1 MPWGVN
7 TFLLFL
13 KAYSSPKT
21 LLSRSSIQQPIP
33 IVPLMGFVAEI
44 GNEPLHVRNAHAE
57 SRAGLGNHVLFDH
70 DAAEIIGA
78 TSEGNLADL
87 LALCDP
93 GALDVGN
100 IVEVNARQCL
110 RP

>member
-1 MPWGVN
+1 MGGVN
-7 TFLLFL
+7 SFLSILEGIGQ
-13 KAYSSPKT
+13 SQTP
-21 LLSRSSIQQPIP
+21 LSRSSIQQPIP

-57 SRAGLGNHVLFDH
+57 SRAGLGNHILFDH

-78 TSEGNLADL
+78 TPEGNLADL